1 MQDEHVP
8 KLIPGFLVVC
18 KACGD
23 KGEDFARCS
32 RCKRAIPEDAKRVP
46 DTSAKVSG
54 RTVVKEQQLF
64 YSVQFSDIQFS
75 FQGAAA
81 AAELAKASAA
91 AGDKQDLRGI
101 R

>member
-54 RTVVKEQQLF
+54 RTVIKEQLIHSVLF
-64 YSVQFSDIQFS
+64 SGRGGGGRVGEGKRGSGRQAGP
-75 FQGAAA
+75 QGH
-81 AAELAKASAA
+81 
-91 AGDKQDLRGI
+91 
-101 R
+101 